1 MSSISIKAKIS
12 KKLHR
17 FDKFFWH
24 HVPDNLFLRGIY
36 LYHMKHWLNLSN
48 PRRYTEKLQWLK
60 LYNRDPLYTK
70 LVDKAAMK
78 DWVTEKLGPG
88 YVIPIVGLYDSWDEI
103 KFNELPDQ
111 FVIKC
116 THNCGVEIC
125 QDKATFDFTQGR
137 RNIEASLYSEYYMTS
152 REWPYKDVPHRI
164 LIEEFM
170 NDESGQGLVDY
181 KFFCF
186 DGEVKFMFIAT
197 DRNSSEETK
206 FDFYDT
212 EFNHLP
218 IVNGHPNSTKKIE
231 KPKNFDEMLSIAR
244 KLSKGFP
251 HVRVDL
257 FSANGHIYVGE
268 MTFFHFSG
276 IVPFEPESWDYKIGS
291 WLKLPEKKLK

>member
-1 MSSISIKAKIS
+1 
-12 KKLHR
+12 
-17 FDKFFWH
+17 
-24 HVPDNLFLRGIY
+24 
-36 LYHMKHWLNLSN
+36 
-48 PRRYTEKLQWLK
+48 
-60 LYNRDPLYTK
+60 
-70 LVDKAAMK
+70 
-78 DWVTEKLGPG
+78 
-88 YVIPIVGLYDSWDEI
+88 
-103 KFNELPDQ
+103 
-111 FVIKC
+111 
-116 THNCGVEIC
+116 
-125 QDKATFDFTQGR
+125 
-137 RNIEASLYSEYYMTS
+137 
-152 REWPYKDVPHRI
+152 
-164 LIEEFM
+164 M

-268 MTFFHFSG
+268 MTFFHFG
-276 IVPFEPESWDYKIGS
+276 GVIPFKPESWDYKIGS
-291 WLKLPEKKLK
+291 WPKLPEKKLK